1 MTDIHDIKPLLA
13 VGADWGWLLWLALTL
28 AAAAAVLLIWRW
40 WRRRR
45 RPPEE
50 IGVDPLPSPE
60 AEALALL
67 EELGADRS
75 ADGKQFYFRLSG
87 ILRRYLERRF
97 AIPAA
102 EMTLEELLPQV
113 ARLPLDTDLAGPL
126 EALCRQAEPIKFADA
141 TADPGRMPVDLAFV
155 RNLVHRTTPVEEKE
169 ESREPSLPPRR
180 ESRTA

>member
-1 MTDIHDIKPLLA
+1 MTDIHDIKPLLG

-40 WRRRR
+40 WRRRG
-45 RPPEE
+45 RPAQE
-50 IGVDPLPSPE
+50 IVVEPLPCPE
-60 AEALALL
+60 TEALALL
-67 EELGADRS
+67 DDLAADRS

-113 ARLPLDTDLAGPL
+113 ARLPLDGDLAEPL
-126 EALCRQAEPIKFADA
+126 KGLCRLAEPIKFADA
-141 TADPGRMPVDLAFV
+141 AADPGRMPADLAFV
-155 RNLVHRTTPVEEKE
+155 RDLVHRTTPVEEKE
-169 ESREPSLPPRR
+169 ENREP
-180 ESRTA
+180 